1 MESGGFD
8 IAKAINIALLLVSF
22 GILIFAAWLAKK
34 TVDQP
39 RTKWWFLVAFGL
51 FPAGSALVSDAV
63 LLQEMKEVRFCGSC
77 HPMEPF
83 VKSLSDP
90 GDSTLAAVHS
100 QRHLIREQQCYTCH
114 TDYALM
120 GGAKA
125 KLRGL
130 RHLYAFYT
138 KKEQTRPTLYSP
150 YPNLN
155 CLHCHAGAAK
165 YEESPTHQTIAE
177 ELKKG
182 ETSCLDCHGPAHP
195 GKETAVSE

>member
-1 MESGGFD
+1 MN
-8 IAKAINIALLLVSF
+8 IAKIANVAYLLITLGLVLF
-22 GILIFAAWLAKK
+22 VFLRAKK
-34 TVDQP
+34 SGEGP
-39 RTKWWFLVAFGL
+39 RTKWWFLFAFGL
-51 FPAGSALVSDAV
+51 LPVGALLISDSI
-63 LLQEMKEVRFCGSC
+63 LLGEMKEVTFCGSC
-77 HPMEPF
+77 HQMEPF

-100 QRHLIREQQCYTCH
+100 KRHLIREQQCYTCH

-120 GGAKA
+120 GGAQA

-130 RHLYAFYT
+130 RHLYAYYT
-138 KKEQTRPTLYSP
+138 KKEQKKPALYSP
-150 YPNLN
+150 YPNAN

-165 YEESPTHQTIAE
+165 YEESPTHQTMLE

-195 GKETAVSE
+195 GKEMAASE